1 MKHRVNAYTN
11 RASFRLNITYCV
23 SAIVFYTKKQL
34 FLAVHLYNKAVYI
47 IYIYFFE
54 AGGPHV
60 DRRHYWVLSPR
71 LPVTPK
77 VLSARKMSESRPR
90 AQMNCC
96 IRTQVHYPAR
106 ARRNARERCG
116 EVIPYD
122 SLK

>member
-1 MKHRVNAYTN
+1 MKHRVKAYTN

-47 IYIYFFE
+47 YFFA

-60 DRRHYWVLSPR
+60 DRRHYWVLSQR
-71 LPVTPK
+71 LPVTPT
-77 VLSARKMSESRPR
+77 VLSARKMSESRPW
-90 AQMNCC
+90 AQMNCF

-106 ARRNARERCG
+106 ARWNACERCG
-116 EVIPYD
+116 EVMPYD